1 MSDYDEKDWSDVM
14 PLRVCID
21 AGHGGNDRGAVNG
34 KRYEKDDTLRLALLV
49 GKTLRQNGVDV
60 VYTRTDDIYSS
71 PANKAKITNLLKA
84 DYLLCIHR
92 NGSFS
97 KKNSGIKTYV
107 YNKKGMKY
115 KIATTMNDNV
125 AAIGFC
131 NNGVRTGKTLA
142 VLNRTNMHAIL
153 ISIGYIT
160 NDNDN
165 KLFDSRFD
173 EIANTVA
180 KSFLETLGLTYKTSE

>member
-1 MSDYDEKDWSDVM
+1 MSEYDEKDWSDVM

-21 AGHGGNDRGAVNG
+21 AGHGGSDRGAVNG
-34 KRYEKDDTLRLALLV
+34 KRYEKDDTLRLALQV
-49 GKTLRQNGVDV
+49 GKILRQNGVDV
-60 VYTRTDDIYSS
+60 VYTRTDDVYSS

-84 DYLLCIHR
+84 DYLLSIHR
-92 NGSFS
+92 NRSFK
-97 KKNSGIKTYV
+97 KKNSGVQTFV
-107 YNKKGMKY
+107 YNKKGTKY

-131 NNGVRTGKTLA
+131 NQGVTARKIPA
-142 VLNRTNMHAIL
+142 VLKKTNIPAIL

-165 KLFDSRFD
+165 RLFESRFD
-173 EIANTVA
+173 EIATTVA
-180 KSFLETLGLTYKTSE
+180 KSFLESQD